1 LSEEIGLDFTREEN
15 FPIETAMLRIRRIIL
30 SQQSRITVN
39 KSLCTNQRYQE
50 PFQGGERNFWKL
62 EAKEIP
68 PVPPPKRY
76 IRKAF
81 SIFFAVITSLLV
93 SQSLLLGYKLEKN
106 PEIIEILQEPEVFND
121 SKTLIFS
128 LSQLYLD
135 DDEKNIIMRMTD
147 EDFKRVHFQSM
158 AIVVQLLYPSRCIL
172 RLFGV
177 KPSENPQLKPE
188 VISILNKINQQILDE
203 IKKKNS
209 HRTF

>member
-1 LSEEIGLDFTREEN
+1 MRS
-15 FPIETAMLRIRRIIL
+15 IIL
-30 SQQSRITVN
+30 SQQSRIAVS

-50 PFQGGERNFWKL
+50 PFQGGERNFWKA

-76 IRKAF
+76 IRKAV
-81 SIFFAVITSLLV
+81 SIFFTVITSLLV

-106 PEIIEILQEPEVFND
+106 PEIIEILQEPEVFKD
-121 SKTLIFS
+121 SKKLIFS

-135 DDEKNIIMRMTD
+135 DDEKNVVVRMTD
-147 EDFKRVHFQSM
+147 EDFKRVHFQTM
-158 AIVVQLLYPSRCIL
+158 ATVVQLLYPCRCIL

-188 VISILNKINQQILDE
+188 VIIILNKLNEQILDE

-209 HRTF
+209 YRAS